1 MKTIEEAT
9 DDYMRNFDKKGQL
22 FIEDIADA
30 FRKGAEFAQQWI
42 STEDELPPIN
52 MPVLAEY
59 IFSSGQFD
67 YQALRRIPTKE
78 NVKGWQW
85 SSITFKTYFA
95 LAVTH

>member
-42 STEDELPPIN
+42 PVEDELPKEGETVLVKFKSTDFNDRIIDVVFEWKAGFEEDFGVEYWRPI
-52 MPVLAEY
+52 E
-59 IFSSGQFD
+59 
-67 YQALRRIPTKE
+67 
-78 NVKGWQW
+78 VK
-85 SSITFKTYFA
+85 
-95 LAVTH
+95 